1 MRRKLILT
9 AIGATTLS
17 IGFGVGAT
25 LATDNS
31 TQRIPTVSTMM
42 TRTGNMEH
50 MCSSTGMASM
60 MRSAG
65 MDSDTMAASHTE
77 MHAAMGEHMS
87 AETLAACDSAHR
99 SMMDGSSMTS
109 SESGPADSSHRSHHA
124 GARP

>member
-1 MRRKLILT
+1 MKRKLILT

-31 TQRIPTVSTMM
+31 TQRIPSTMM
-42 TRTGNMEH
+42 TGTGNMGH

-65 MDSDTMAASHTE
+65 MDSDTMAATHTE

-87 AETLAACDSAHR
+87 TENLAACDSAHR
-99 SMMDGSSMTS
+99 SMMNGLSMTS
-109 SESGPADSSHRSHHA
+109 PDSGSADSSHPSHHA
-124 GARP
+124 GALP

>member
-31 TQRIPTVSTMM
+31 TQRIPTVSTM
-42 TRTGNMEH
+42 TGTGNMED
-50 MCSSTGMASM
+50 MSSSTGMASM

-65 MDSDTMAASHTE
+65 MGSDTMAASHTK

-99 SMMDGSSMTS
+99 SMMDGSSMTRPD
-109 SESGPADSSHRSHHA
+109 SGSVDPLHPSHHA

>member
-42 TRTGNMEH
+42 TGTGNVEH

-60 MRSAG
+60 TRSAG
-65 MDSDTMAASHTE
+65 MDSDTMAAMHTQ
-77 MHAAMGEHMS
+77 MHAARQRGV
-87 AETLAACDSAHR
+87 R
-99 SMMDGSSMTS
+99 S
-109 SESGPADSSHRSHHA
+109 
-124 GARP
+124 